1 MSAEAVA
8 GRPVPRWKRF
18 RRGLRVRALLVA
30 LPLLGRLPHRL
41 AIALGALVG
50 TLAYYLVPKERRLAL
65 EHLALAFPD
74 RDAGWRRRTARRCF
88 ANLGRSALEVAAVR
102 SFDARL
108 KEVVELGEAET
119 RLLREAHARGK
130 GVVFVSCHVGNWELL
145 ARRLVR
151 EGYRAATVAR
161 EANDPRLTAL
171 LQARRA
177 EAGLQT
183 IWRGSQ
189 SAARELLRRLRAGDL
204 LGLLI
209 DQDTS
214 VQGQFVPFFGR
225 PAFTPRA
232 PADLALRTGAAV
244 LFGCAHRVA
253 PTRHRLV
260 LRGVSIEPTGD
271 AEADSLA
278 LTAALTREIEAE
290 VRAAPEEWVW
300 MHRRWRTQPP
310 AR

>member
-1 MSAEAVA
+1 MNAEAAA
-8 GRPVPRWKRF
+8 GRSVPRWKRF
-18 RRGLRVRALLVA
+18 RRGLRIRALLVA
-30 LPLLGRLPHRL
+30 LPLLSRLPHRL
-41 AIALGALVG
+41 AVALGALVG
-50 TLAYYLVPKERRLAL
+50 TLAYYAVPKERRLAL
-65 EHLALAFPD
+65 EHLALAFPE
-74 RDAGWRRRTARRCF
+74 RDARWRRQVARRCF
-88 ANLGRSALEVAAVR
+88 GNLGRCALELAAVR
-102 SFDARL
+102 SFDPEL
-108 KEVVELGEAET
+108 KEVALLGEPE
-119 RLLREAHARGK
+119 RLLLAEAHAAGK

-171 LQARRA
+171 LEARRA

-183 IWRGSQ
+183 IWRGSP
-189 SAARELLRRLRAGDL
+189 SAARELLKRLRAGDL

-209 DQDTS
+209 DQDTN

-244 LFGCAHRVA
+244 VFGCAHRVA
-253 PTRHRLV
+253 PTRHKLV
-260 LRGVSIEPTGD
+260 LRRVAVADTGD
-271 AEADSLA
+271 AQADSLA

-310 AR
+310 PP